1 MGEDIRLKSAAGE
14 IGAYLATPSGTPK
27 GGIVVIQEIFGVN
40 HHIRAVT
47 DKFAADGYIALAPR
61 FFDHIKTSVELG
73 YTPDTIAEGRKYVT
87 ELGLDKPVQDVDAAI
102 AELKKRGAK
111 KVAVTGF
118 CWGGTI
124 TWLSA
129 TRLKPDAA
137 IAYYGGG
144 IYGTRDEKPS
154 VPTMMHF
161 GDKDMHIPMA
171 HVNELRQLH
180 PDVIIYDYPADSRLP
195 LRRAWQ
201 LRRSGVPAGLRPHAR
216 IHGQARRLTH
226 GVTPPQHCHPERSEG
241 PFQALP
247 KVPRCA
253 RDDRI
258 FVPETCPPNAPPRN
272 HSPPTHAAP

>member
-14 IGAYLATPSGTPK
+14 ISAYLATPRGTPK

-40 HHIRAVT
+40 HHIKAVT
-47 DKFAADGYIALAPR
+47 DKLAAEGYIALAPA
-61 FFDHIKTSVELG
+61 FFDHVKKNVDLG

-102 AELKKRGAK
+102 AELKKRGAG

-129 TRLKPDAA
+129 TRLKPAAA

-144 IYGTRDEKPS
+144 IYGTKNEKPQ

-171 HVNELRQLH
+171 HVNELRKLH
-180 PDVIIYDYPADSRLP
+180 PEVTIYDYPADHGFHCDERGSYD
-195 LRRAWQ
+195 AAASKQ
-201 LRRSGVPAGLRPHAR
+201 AMAR
-216 IHGQARRLTH
+216 TL
-226 GVTPPQHCHPERSEG
+226 
-241 PFQALP
+241 
-247 KVPRCA
+247 
-253 RDDRI
+253 D
-258 FVPETCPPNAPPRN
+258 FVKK
-272 HSPPTHAAP
+272 HVG